1 MSAALSL
8 TFQHAYE
15 VEILIFGAQ
24 VRIFLFHWVLNFLRW
39 MNYLVSEKNSI
50 FSVFSYDSGC
60 LSCFLG

>member
-1 MSAALSL
+1 MSAALNL

-39 MNYLVSEKNSI
+39 MTYLVSEEK
-50 FSVFSYDSGC
+50 
-60 LSCFLG
+60 